1 MINIEGHILV
11 GMDWYNCAWLYSDR
25 YLGDYLFKQEFI
37 FIRKA
42 LGKMPKPKPYIK
54 KDTDTGTNTGNI

>member
-25 YLGDYLFKQEFI
+25 YLGDYLFKQEFL
-37 FIRKA
+37 FLRRE
-42 LGKMPKPKPYIK
+42 LGRMVKIKPHIK